1 MMFRHVM
8 VPYDG
13 SDHAKN
19 ALNYAKDLVAGDAD
33 AKLSVVHAVPSSYMG
48 VDRMGTDGALDGV
61 PYGMLDYEEYQGVVK
76 RVLDEAQKR
85 VAEDLGDALADLGDR
100 AQVEAVAGASPA
112 DALSRYA
119 EEHGPSR
126 SGRHPRHAG
135 QRQLRRAARH
145 RCAGAYGEVAF
156 ACCFGR

>member
-48 VDRMGTDGALDGV
+48 VDRMGTALDGV

-85 VAEDLGDALADLGDR
+85 VVEDLGDALADLGDR

-119 EEHGPSR
+119 EEHDCDLIVM
-126 SGRHPRHAG
+126 GRRGLGAIRG
-135 QRQLRRAARH
+135 MLGSVSFGVLRATD
-145 RCAGAYGEVAF
+145 VPVLTVK
-156 ACCFGR
+156 

>member
-85 VAEDLGDALADLGDR
+85 VAEELYI
-100 AQVEAVAGASPA
+100 SPSTA
-112 DALSRYA
+112 HAHIKRIYAKTGLHSRQEILDFMDQYT
-119 EEHGPSR
+119 S
-126 SGRHPRHAG
+126 
-135 QRQLRRAARH
+135 
-145 RCAGAYGEVAF
+145 
-156 ACCFGR
+156 